1 MGWWSSWDAMLK
13 TADFESEYILDVD
26 MYQFIE
32 KEVRGGVSYIAQR
45 YNKFKN
51 KRIEWQN
58 YDKNKLSNCI
68 IYEDRH

>member
-1 MGWWSSWDAMLK
+1 MLK

-51 KRIEWQN
+51 KQIE
-58 YDKNKLSNCI
+58 
-68 IYEDRH
+68 